1 VHYNENDFHYL
12 EDDSLKRIY
21 LTLPVLFLLLLL
33 SACSSAGRQ
42 GSPPDGRL
50 QVVATTSIVGDVVG
64 NIGGELIELTVLV
77 PPGGDP
83 HTFEPR
89 PQDIAAVSDAQVVF
103 ASGLGLEEALKG
115 VLEANVKGTL
125 VEVSDGLA
133 VIPLQDKDEHEG
145 AQPEHGT
152 GDPHTWM
159 DPNNVIIW
167 AGNIA
172 TALAEADPTNRATYQ
187 TNAESYI
194 AELRELDAWIRQQV
208 EQVPPKQRKLV
219 SDHAVLGYFAAEYGF
234 EQVGLV
240 IPALSSSAAP
250 SAQELAALVDA
261 IRAQDVQ
268 AILVGTTVNPAL
280 SEQVADDTGAEL
292 VFIYT
297 GSLSQSGGVAS
308 SYIQLMRYNVQAI
321 VDTLK

>member
-1 VHYNENDFHYL
+1 MYYNENDYHFL
-12 EDDSLKRIY
+12 KDDSLKRIY
-21 LTLPVLFLLLLL
+21 LTFPILLFLTLY
-33 SACSSAGRQ
+33 ACTPANRH

-64 NIGGELIELTVLV
+64 NIGGEAIELVVLF

-89 PQDIAAVSDAQVVF
+89 PQDIAALSDAQVVF
-103 ASGLGLEEALKG
+103 TSGLGLEEALEG
-115 VLEANVKGTL
+115 LLEANLNGIL
-125 VEVSDGLA
+125 VEVSDGID

-145 AQPEHGT
+145 ALPEHGA

-159 DPNNVIIW
+159 DPNNVIVW
-167 AGNIA
+167 AQNIA
-172 TALAEADPTNRATYQ
+172 GALAEADPANREVYQ
-187 TNAESYI
+187 TNAENYI
-194 AELRELDAWIRQQV
+194 AELRELDVWIRQQV
-208 EQVPPKQRKLV
+208 EQVPPEQRKLV
-219 SDHAVLGYFAAEYGF
+219 SDHAVLGYFARQYGF

-240 IPALSSSAAP
+240 VPALSSSAAP
-250 SAQELAALVDA
+250 SAQELAELVDA
-261 IRAQDVQ
+261 IHAQDVQ

-280 SEQVADDTGAEL
+280 SEQVANDTGAEL

-297 GSLSQSGGVAS
+297 GSLSQPDGEAG

-321 VDTLK
+321 VDSLK

>member
-12 EDDSLKRIY
+12 EGDSLKRIY

-33 SACSSAGRQ
+33 SACSSGGRQ

-77 PPGGDP
+77 LPGGDP

-297 GSLSQSGGVAS
+297 GSLSQPGGVAS

>member
-12 EDDSLKRIY
+12 EGDSLKRIY

-33 SACSSAGRQ
+33 SACSSGGRQ

-172 TALAEADPTNRATYQ
+172 TALAEADTTNRATYQ

-297 GSLSQSGGVAS
+297 GSLSQPGGVAS

>member
-1 VHYNENDFHYL
+1 M
-12 EDDSLKRIY
+12 KRIY

-33 SACSSAGRQ
+33 SACSSGGRQ

-77 PPGGDP
+77 LPGGDP

-187 TNAESYI
+187 ANAESYI

-308 SYIQLMRYNVQAI
+308 SYIQLMRYNVQTI

>member
-1 VHYNENDFHYL
+1 M
-12 EDDSLKRIY
+12 KRIY
-21 LTLPVLFLLLLL
+21 LTLPVLFLLLL

-115 VLEANVKGTL
+115 VLEANVKGAL

-172 TALAEADPTNRATYQ
+172 TALAEADPANRATYQ
-187 TNAESYI
+187 ANAESYI

-268 AILVGTTVNPAL
+268 AILVSTTVNPAL

-297 GSLSQSGGVAS
+297 GSLSQPGGEAS
-308 SYIQLMRYNVQAI
+308 SYIQLMRYNVQTI

>member
-1 VHYNENDFHYL
+1 MHYNENDFHFL

-21 LTLPVLFLLLLL
+21 LTLPVLFLLLL

-172 TALAEADPTNRATYQ
+172 TALAEADPANRATYQ
-187 TNAESYI
+187 ANAESYM

-297 GSLSQSGGVAS
+297 GSLSQPGGVAS
-308 SYIQLMRYNVQAI
+308 SYIQLMRYNVQTI

>member
-12 EDDSLKRIY
+12 EGDSLKRIY

-33 SACSSAGRQ
+33 SACSSGGRQ

-77 PPGGDP
+77 LPGGDP

-187 TNAESYI
+187 ANAESYM

-280 SEQVADDTGAEL
+280 SEQVANDTGAEL

-297 GSLSQSGGVAS
+297 GSLSQPGGEAS
-308 SYIQLMRYNVQAI
+308 SYIQLMRYNVQTI

>member
-1 VHYNENDFHYL
+1 M
-12 EDDSLKRIY
+12 KRIY
-21 LTLPVLFLLLLL
+21 LTLPVLFLLLL

-172 TALAEADPTNRATYQ
+172 TALAEADPANRATYKA
-187 TNAESYI
+187 NAEGYI

-297 GSLSQSGGVAS
+297 GSLSQPGGVAS
-308 SYIQLMRYNVQAI
+308 SYIQLMRYNVQTI

>member
-1 VHYNENDFHYL
+1 M
-12 EDDSLKRIY
+12 KRIY
-21 LTLPVLFLLLLL
+21 LTLPVLFLLLL

-64 NIGGELIELTVLV
+64 NIGGEVIELTVLV

-125 VEVSDGLA
+125 VEVSDGLD
-133 VIPLQDKDEHEG
+133 VIPLQDKDKHEG

-172 TALAEADPTNRATYQ
+172 TALAEADPANRATYQ
-187 TNAESYI
+187 ANAESYM

-297 GSLSQSGGVAS
+297 GSLSQPGGEAS
-308 SYIQLMRYNVQAI
+308 SYIQLMRYNVQTI

>member
-1 VHYNENDFHYL
+1 MKH
-12 EDDSLKRIY
+12 IY
-21 LTLPVLFLLLLL
+21 LTLPVLFLLLL

-133 VIPLQDKDEHEG
+133 VIPLQAKDEHEG

-172 TALAEADPTNRATYQ
+172 TALAEADPANRATYQ
-187 TNAESYI
+187 ANAESYI

-261 IRAQDVQ
+261 IRAQDVR
-268 AILVGTTVNPAL
+268 AILVSTTVNPAL

-297 GSLSQSGGVAS
+297 GSLSQPGGEAS
-308 SYIQLMRYNVQAI
+308 SYIQLMRYNVQTI

>member
-1 VHYNENDFHYL
+1 M
-12 EDDSLKRIY
+12 KRIY

-33 SACSSAGRQ
+33 SACSSGGRQ

-77 PPGGDP
+77 LPGGDP

-297 GSLSQSGGVAS
+297 GSLSQPGGEAS

>member
-12 EDDSLKRIY
+12 EGDSLKRIY

-33 SACSSAGRQ
+33 SACSSGGRQ